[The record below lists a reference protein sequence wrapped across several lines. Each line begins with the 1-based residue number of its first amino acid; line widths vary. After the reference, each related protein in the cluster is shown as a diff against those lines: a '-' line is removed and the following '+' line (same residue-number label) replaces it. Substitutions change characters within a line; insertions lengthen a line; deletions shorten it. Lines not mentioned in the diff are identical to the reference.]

1 MKQIGSVNIP
11 QEAFVQI
18 LKSTILIKNMNDNKE
33 EKFRW
38 IPLLRQLDLKK
49 RC

>member
-18 LKSTILIKNMNDNKE
+18 LKVLPS
-33 EKFRW
+33 KFRF
-38 IPLLRQLDLKK
+38 ICNDRKRQPDHNEKVLKNFSG
-49 RC
+49 